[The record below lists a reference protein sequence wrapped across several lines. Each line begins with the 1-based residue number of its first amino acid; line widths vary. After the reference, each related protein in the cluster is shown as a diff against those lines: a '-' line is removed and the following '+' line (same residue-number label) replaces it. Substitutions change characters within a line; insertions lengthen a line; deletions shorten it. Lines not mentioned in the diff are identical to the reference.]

1 LGRKLTKFEKNNITM
16 KVNIR
21 PFNNVNKASLIA
33 LSNNKHISNNLF
45 DAFPFPYTSEAAD
58 AFLKDAIETIPHQ
71 RLAITYHGEH
81 VGNIGLHPLRDI
93 YRNTAEIGYFVG
105 EEFWGRG
112 IATEAIKQMIVNGF
126 SELKLRRISAGV
138 MDYNKASARV
148 LEKVGFQFEGVS
160 KGAILKNGVVYDELR
175 FGILNKTR

>member
-1 LGRKLTKFEKNNITM
+1 MQVTL
-16 KVNIR
+16 R
-21 PFNNVNKASLIA
+21 PFNNDDKASLIA
-33 LSNNKHISNNLF
+33 LANNKNISNNLF
-45 DAFPFPYTSEAAD
+45 DTFPFLYTSEAAN

-71 RLAITYHGEH
+71 RLAITFNGEH
-81 VGNIGLHPLRDI
+81 VGNIGLHPLQDI

-112 IATEAIKQMIVNGF
+112 IATEALKQMIDYGF
-126 SELKLRRISAGV
+126 SELKLRRISAGI

-160 KGAILKNGVVYDELR
+160 KWAILKNGVVCDEIR
-175 FGILNKTR
+175 FGILNQ